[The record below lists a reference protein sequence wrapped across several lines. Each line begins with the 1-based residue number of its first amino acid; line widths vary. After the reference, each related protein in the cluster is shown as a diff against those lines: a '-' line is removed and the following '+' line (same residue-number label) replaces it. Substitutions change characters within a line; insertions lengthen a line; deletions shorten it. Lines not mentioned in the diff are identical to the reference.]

1 MTDPMDE
8 EGDIMAAL
16 AAEIVAERDAEMMAV
31 VHDHFIQLGLPD
43 DPALHRAYLSWRFP
57 D

>member
-1 MTDPMDE
+1 MTEPTE

-16 AAEIVAERDAEMMAV
+16 AAEIVSERDAEMMAV
-31 VHDHFIQLGLPD
+31 VRDHFIQQGLPD